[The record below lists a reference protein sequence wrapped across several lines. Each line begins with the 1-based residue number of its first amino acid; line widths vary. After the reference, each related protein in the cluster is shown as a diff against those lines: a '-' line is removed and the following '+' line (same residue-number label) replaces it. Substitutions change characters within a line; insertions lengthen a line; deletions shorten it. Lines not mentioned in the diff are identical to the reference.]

1 MMKASSRSN
10 VIPVVIPVVGA
21 RSLRSLATLVKS
33 GTSAKTGTR
42 NSLAVHRQALANQV
56 APSAYTRRERTA
68 LLARAKLD
76 FNVGLDLPLKEFS
89 LSVRKPYADGSG
101 QLYFFNVSD
110 YIPEQD
116 RAALFMSKLG
126 GGSFFSVIVHSDTPG
141 ARYLLDVSV
150 SGSPG
155 LRLDSVY
162 GDASATADSKGH
174 VLMVITTGANADA
187 AISLGVTGNGMY
199 NFHNVVISRL

>member
-1 MMKASSRSN
+1 MMKTASRAK
-10 VIPVVIPVVGA
+10 VVPVVIPVVGA
-21 RSLRSLATLVKS
+21 RSVRSLATLVKS
-33 GTSAKTGTR
+33 GTPAKTGTR
-42 NSLAVHRQALANQV
+42 NSLAAHRHALAKAV
-56 APSAYTRRERTA
+56 TPPAYTRRERNA

-76 FNVGLDLPLKEFS
+76 FNVGLDLPSKEFS

-126 GGSFFSVIVHSDTPG
+126 GGSFFSVIVHSDAPG
-141 ARYLLDVSV
+141 ARYLLDISV

-162 GDASATADSKGH
+162 GDAAASADSKGH
-174 VLMVITTGANADA
+174 VLMVVTTGSNADA
-187 AISLGVTGNGMY
+187 VISLGVTGSGMY